1 MPRARKIRA
10 QKPNPRYRHL
20 KPFQFKKGQSG
31 NPKGRPKGSR
41 SRVNGDL
48 AMNQLVRIMKSER
61 SPAVARLKAA
71 KLILA
76 IGWGPAPKGNGG
88 LLRVASAVGQ

>member
-10 QKPNPRYRHL
+10 EKPNPRYRHL

-31 NPKGRPKGSR
+31 NPKGRPKGAR
-41 SRVNGDL
+41 NRVNEDL
-48 AMNQLVRIMKSER
+48 AMNELVRLMESER
-61 SPAVARLKAA
+61 SPGAVKLKAA

-76 IGWGPAPKGNGG
+76 IGWGPAPMGDWDDDNDG
-88 LLRVASAVGQ
+88 